1 MRLISILSVTALA
14 LSLASAASAQS
25 ACCAIT
31 AIDARTGLISAKV
44 NSSAAPFQFRVPTPL
59 MARTLRVGQ
68 NVYANFTTNQVSLD
82 GRKACCTITS
92 PPKGGLAVRAP
103 AAEQKQT
110 RDLSDVATAAV
121 SEAVLNLPQVTY
133 GEPIVVARNSRSG
146 APKGARVEAQ
156 RVTARVAGREQSA
169 DVVMI
174 RGLDGIEKA
183 TGVNEDARKLLKM
196 HVKTLRP
203 GESNSYIVNPRAA
216 DEWMKAHPLPSN
228 MVTSPMD
235 CTSQFMNSIAYD
247 ICMRQYQLWRTTH
260 PSSGGGGGGSDCGN
274 MFESVNCFGETVQ
287 DIGEGFT
294 EGWEALWEAANE
306 TWDHWTGEMEK
317 AWGVAAGC
325 FADRQLPGPTTP
337 VKFAITPSMPLDLEK
352 SASKGGASGTVK
364 GTVRLG
370 VPMAADFQAK
380 TTFFYIP
387 CLPFVVRPRSVTAD
401 GQLTVGHELNVAV
414 EATGSFK
421 KTLTIPPTGG
431 PQIPVVVIPIIIGGV
446 PVAVLDVSA
455 YIEGEIDLESQGK
468 ATGQFTLTNSHR
480 SAFDFTC
487 DGEGCKGTQKGNTAP
502 AQSNESVQIEGQVVV
517 RPGIFTAVQLSLNYN
532 VLSARAGPQPYLLG
546 VASGCAAI
554 SASQT
559 AGTTTAAN
567 QNSVLSADLDWGLK
581 LRADALAGGQR
592 IGKRWETELLRTEDN
607 HLWFKD
613 LAQGGSSAL
622 QPAVTVPAAALAATR
637 TDFKVRMPSC
647 YPYTERVQ
655 YQITWTGNA
664 TPTGAGCSWQAG
676 TGTCWFDPTKDL
688 PFSLTWPNAGTY
700 SVQVSLK
707 RDEHRT
713 FGATRQAQ
721 YNIAVAAGGG
731 L

>member
-1 MRLISILSVTALA
+1 MRFIRILSVAALA
-14 LSLASAASAQS
+14 LALASAAHAQS
-25 ACCAIT
+25 PCCAIT
-31 AIDARTGLISAKV
+31 GIDARTGLISAKV
-44 NSSAAPFQFRVPTPL
+44 NSSAETFQFKVSTPL
-59 MARTLRVGQ
+59 IARTLRVGQ
-68 NVYANFTTNQVSLD
+68 TVYANFSTNQVSLD
-82 GRKACCTITS
+82 GRTACCTITT
-92 PPKGGLAVRAP
+92 PPKPGLAVRAP
-103 AAEQKQT
+103 AVEPKPA
-110 RDLSDVATAAV
+110 RDLSNVATTAV
-121 SEAVLNLPQVTY
+121 SQTVLNLPQVTY
-133 GEPIVVARNSRSG
+133 GEPFVVSRNSRSG
-146 APKGARVEAQ
+146 ELKGPRVEAQ

-183 TGVNEDARKLLKM
+183 TGVNENARKLLKM

-216 DEWMKAHPLPSN
+216 DEWMNAHALPPT

-235 CTSQFMNSIAYD
+235 CTSQFMNSIAFD

-260 PSSGGGGGGSDCGN
+260 PSSGGGGGSDCGN

-287 DIGEGFT
+287 DIGEWFT
-294 EGWEALWEAANE
+294 ESWQAMWEAANK

-325 FADRQLPGPTTP
+325 FADKQLPGPTTP
-337 VKFAITPSMPLDLEK
+337 VKFSITPSMPLDLET
-352 SASKGGASGTVK
+352 SRSQGGASGTVK

-370 VPMAADFQAK
+370 VPMEADFQAK
-380 TTFFYIP
+380 ATFFYIP

-421 KTLTIPPTGG
+421 RTLTIPPSGG
-431 PQIPVVVIPIIIGGV
+431 PQIPVVVIPIIIGGI

-455 YIEGEIDLESQGK
+455 YIEGEIDFESRGK

-502 AQSNESVQIEGQVVV
+502 AQSNESVQIEGQVAV

-559 AGTTTAAN
+559 AGATTGTE

-581 LRADALAGGQR
+581 LRAEALAGGQR
-592 IGKRWETELLRTEDN
+592 IGKRWETDLLRSSDN

-622 QPAVTVPAAALAATR
+622 QPAVTVPAAALVAAR

-664 TPTGAGCSWQAG
+664 IPTGTGCSWQAG

-688 PFSLTWPNAGTY
+688 PFSLTWPAAGTY
-700 SVQVSLK
+700 SVQVTLK

-713 FGATRQAQ
+713 FGATRRAQ
-721 YNIAVAAGGG
+721 HNIAVAAGGG